1 MHMSSSLETADLTL
15 EELGGR
21 AGKTQ
26 RAGHA
31 EVRPILINDFESWP
45 PFDRRGMGVGGGWGG
60 GAQIQTQPP
69 ALLFIYKLKANAV

>member
-31 EVRPILINDFESWP
+31 EVRPILVNNFESWP
-45 PFDRRGMGVGGGWGG
+45 PIDRQGARAGGRPNTNT
-60 GAQIQTQPP
+60 ATCTPFY
-69 ALLFIYKLKANAV
+69 L